1 MKKVAFILAG
11 LLVIMFAGCGQG
23 SSSTNVSSGNADN
36 PSGSTGSEV
45 VIDNGD
51 VSDTT
56 ITNEFGINPS
66 LGTPPPLPAS

>member
-11 LLVIMFAGCGQG
+11 LLVIMFAGCGEG
-23 SSSTNVSSGNADN
+23 SSASSSVDTGN
-36 PSGSTGSEV
+36 PSNNTGSEV
-45 VIDNGD
+45 VVDNGD

-56 ITNEFGINPS
+56 VTNEFGLNPT